1 MEWINYFAWPL
12 LVAGIVFLFFKRGS
26 EIMIWC
32 VGMAGCLLIFKELW
46 PAWYSFMSILAIPP
60 MAYRVYRIFQKN
72 RRETLRKKADL
83 ALQAEFLT
91 WYSNWVAEKG
101 KLFERAQVPVTQLE
115 LQQLKKWALIYGAII
130 FAATLLFAVP
140 MHIFLW
146 DDPRIHNVT
155 YGIFVVGSAI
165 SLLVWF
171 YFSRTKNRLKTVIRG
186 VITRKSFD
194 IADDEESYQ
203 IFISEEEWLEVT
215 RTEYFNFDFGDI
227 IEAEWIGDIV
237 KEERK
242 IKGIGSVHFK
252 SSQK

>member
-1 MEWINYFAWPL
+1 M
-12 LVAGIVFLFFKRGS
+12 R
-26 EIMIWC
+26 
-32 VGMAGCLLIFKELW
+32 
-46 PAWYSFMSILAIPP
+46 
-60 MAYRVYRIFQKN
+60 
-72 RRETLRKKADL
+72 
-83 ALQAEFLT
+83 
-91 WYSNWVAEKG
+91 
-101 KLFERAQVPVTQLE
+101 
-115 LQQLKKWALIYGAII
+115 
-130 FAATLLFAVP
+130 
-140 MHIFLW
+140 IFLW

-155 YGIFVVGSAI
+155 YGIFVVGPAI

-242 IKGIGSVHFK
+242 IKGIGSVPFK